1 MSIVFRTVHQVRF
14 SHCDPGGIVYFPHFF
29 DFINATIEDWSDEA
43 LEAPF
48 ETRLLQRRLGMPV
61 VMAQC
66 EFFRPCHIGDR
77 LEMELAIARL
87 GRSTI
92 DFQVSGKVGGEQ
104 RLRAR
109 QVIAMVSLENY
120 RPVPI
125 PEALLEKVA
134 PYVLGA
140 APLPRIATDGAAP
153 PKVFQSRHQLRFSH
167 CDPAGILYSPNTFDM
182 INAAVEDW
190 FGEALGLSFA
200 EMHIRQRLGFPIVDT
215 HCEFLKP
222 SRIGEQLTLQLSI
235 ARLGRSSLVLR
246 ISGIVAGEERM
257 RARHV
262 VAMISLETLRAVPI
276 PPELRAKMAAYAV
289 EVADP
294 AQQSAVPA
302 AARDG

>member
-1 MSIVFRTVHQVRF
+1 MSIVFRSVHQIRF
-14 SHCDPGGIVYFPHFF
+14 SHCDPGGIVYFPNFF
-29 DFINATIEDWSDEA
+29 DFINATVEDWFDQVV
-43 LEAPF
+43 EAPF
-48 ETRLLQRRLGMPV
+48 EPRLMQRRLGLPV

-66 EFFRPCHIGDR
+66 EFYRPCHIGDR

-87 GRSTI
+87 GRSSI
-92 DFQVSGKVGGEQ
+92 DLQISGKVGGEE

-120 RPVPI
+120 RAVPI
-125 PEALLEKVA
+125 PGTLLDKLA

-140 APLPRIATDGAAP
+140 PPLPRLATGGAVP
-153 PKVFQSRHQLRFSH
+153 PKVFLSRHALRFSH

-190 FGEALGLSFA
+190 FGEVLGLSFA
-200 EMHIRQRLGFPIVDT
+200 EMHIGRRLGFPIVDT

-235 ARLGRSSLVLR
+235 ARLGRASLDLR

-262 VAMISLETLRAVPI
+262 VAMISLESLRAVPI
-276 PPELRAKMAAYAV
+276 PPELRARMAGYAV
-289 EVADP
+289 EEAK
-294 AQQSAVPA
+294 SH
-302 AARDG
+302 G